1 MIGIFENVADDPS
14 RHLDFSIPNH
24 SIISLDSSFNPNTIS
39 IRLATILKIE
49 ELEIKKFKE
58 KYFNEKLLNFLRE
71 DNKVY
76 FMLFFATEGFPLS
89 MQNFKLLRFLK
100 ELETTVPS
108 KKILTVFGDLN
119 FKQTVQKYYKEYPDL
134 KTDIP
139 MENFLSYNHFER
151 LCSIWSNSNSYNP
164 LPYIFKTKNLKK
176 YFVYKN
182 GNMRLSRLFTLCF
195 LKTNNLLSKGYYSV
209 LDQHN
214 LANSYTRES
223 FNLLM
228 SRHTIDYHSY
238 YSNYK
243 EILKEMPIELDI
255 KKDSRQQSELPVF
268 PAKYYK
274 DSAFEIV
281 VETNTDEFNDGT
293 FCITEK
299 TFFPMFY
306 RIPALILGPRGTY
319 RYLNDNNY
327 ATFSELFNLEFD
339 DEPDYFKRSEMFARE
354 ILRLLEI
361 PLYVFE
367 DIINSDNFQ
376 NKLNHNFNQ
385 LRKAVTNSDSPSL
398 RSPLEEE
405 LYEKFG

>member
-1 MIGIFENVADDPS
+1 LINIFENVADDPS
-14 RHLDFSIPNH
+14 GHLKFSIPNH
-24 SIISLDSSFNPNTIS
+24 SIIDLNSSFNPSTIS
-39 IRLATILKIE
+39 IRLATIITIE
-49 ELEIKKFKE
+49 ELEIKTFKE
-58 KYFNEKLLNFLRE
+58 KYLNEKLLNFLRE

-76 FMLFFATEGFPLS
+76 LMLFFATEGFPLS

-100 ELETTVPS
+100 ELGTIVPS

-151 LCSIWSNSNSYNP
+151 VSSMWSNSTLYNP
-164 LPYIFKTKNLKK
+164 LSYIFKTKNLKK

-214 LANSYTRES
+214 LASSYTRES

-255 KKDSRQQSELPVF
+255 KKDSRQQSELPIF
-268 PAKYYK
+268 NAKYYK

-319 RYLNDNNY
+319 RYLKDNNY

-339 DEPDYFKRSEMFARE
+339 DEPNYFKRTEMFARE
-354 ILRLLEI
+354 ILRLLEM

-376 NKLNHNFNQ
+376 NKLNHNFYQ
-385 LRKAVTNSDSPSL
+385 LKKVVTNHSS
-398 RSPLEEE
+398 LEEE

>member
-1 MIGIFENVADDPS
+1 MINIFENVADDPS
-14 RHLDFSIPNH
+14 GHLKFSIPNY
-24 SIISLDSSFNPNTIS
+24 SIIDLNSSFNPSTIS
-39 IRLATILKIE
+39 IRLATIITIE
-49 ELEIKKFKE
+49 ELEIKTFKE
-58 KYFNEKLLNFLRE
+58 KYLNEKLLNFLRE

-100 ELETTVPS
+100 ELGTIVPS

-151 LCSIWSNSNSYNP
+151 VSSMWSNSTSYNP
-164 LPYIFKTKNLKK
+164 LSYIFKTKNLKK

-214 LANSYTRES
+214 LASSYTRES

-255 KKDSRQQSELPVF
+255 KKDSRQQSELPIF
-268 PAKYYK
+268 NAKYYK

-319 RYLNDNNY
+319 RYLKDNNY

-339 DEPDYFKRSEMFARE
+339 DEPNYFKRTEMFARE
-354 ILRLLEI
+354 ILRLLEM

-376 NKLNHNFNQ
+376 NKLNHNFYQ
-385 LRKAVTNSDSPSL
+385 LKKVVTNHSS
-398 RSPLEEE
+398 LEEE